1 MAKRPQSLI
10 GRAASIAL
18 LALMAGA
25 GHVAAQPA
33 AKAAAPVVPPT
44 VTVQAIIDGQV
55 YADAA
60 GHTLYVK
67 EVPDSRKSEK
77 KAPCRAPCLGDW
89 KPLSAPVL
97 ARRLGEWDVVDRE
110 DGTKQWS
117 YQGLPVF
124 SFAGD
129 FKAGDL
135 NGAGRKDGDGDW
147 RPLVIS
153 REYRPPGVSIRT
165 LPFSDLGPSFATPDG
180 RTLYLAFQFRYN
192 AAGATRYNNLP
203 PAMDVCV
210 GECLKT
216 WIPFAAPADAKPEGL
231 WSVVQRP
238 DGTSQWAYRKF
249 PLYTYAKD
257 SGPDDALGEALY
269 HIQNG
274 ITGVFWEVAT
284 VLP

>member
-1 MAKRPQSLI
+1 MAQRPQSLI

-25 GHVAAQPA
+25 GPVAAQPA

-55 YADAA
+55 YADAS
-60 GHTLYVK
+60 GLTLYVN
-67 EVPDSRKSEK
+67 EAPDSKKGEK
-77 KAPCRAPCLGDW
+77 KSACRAPCLSDW
-89 KPLSAPVL
+89 KPLPAPVL
-97 ARRLGEWDVVDRE
+97 ARRLGEWDVFDRE
-110 DGTKQWS
+110 DGTRQWS
-117 YQGLPVF
+117 YQGKPVF

-135 NGAGRKDGDGDW
+135 KGEGNGW
-147 RPLVIS
+147 RALVIS
-153 REYRPPGVSIRT
+153 REYRPPGVNIRT
-165 LPFSDLGPSFATPDG
+165 LPFSDLGPSFATADG

-203 PAMDVCV
+203 PAADVCV
-210 GECLKT
+210 EECLKT

-238 DGTSQWAYRKF
+238 DGSSQWAYRKF

-257 SGPDDALGEALY
+257 SGPDDALGEAVY
-269 HIQNG
+269 QIQNG